1 MNKNKTRYQR
11 ASVAECSGG
20 EGGYG
25 GEDFLVSVSATVTI
39 PPGEWTMWVASD
51 DGRILN
57 MPGIEFY
64 AVSNQSNLHDGGDG
78 TAIIGHE
85 YQTPHMYSRGT
96 FSVTAETT
104 VNLYAMLWEHLYGD
118 SFELAV
124 KGSAGSYKI
133 LKDGLHGWAVHSDQP

>member
-1 MNKNKTRYQR
+1 MNKNKNRYRR
-11 ASVAECSGG
+11 ASVAERLGG

-64 AVSNQSNLHDGGDG
+64 AVANQSNLPAGGDG
-78 TAIIGHE
+78 AAIIGHE
-85 YQTPHMYSRGT
+85 YQTPHRYSRGT
-96 FSVTAETT
+96 FSVTAETAG
-104 VNLYAMLWEHLYGD
+104 NLYAMLWEHL
-118 SFELAV
+118 
-124 KGSAGSYKI
+124 
-133 LKDGLHGWAVHSDQP
+133 